1 MRRWA
6 CVLCAMNTIKG
17 TSEIWNIHTGF
28 QTEKSDKLGY
38 NVNNCSVC
46 KSDHISY
53 VLAILLAAEV
63 VKPLFYTISNCIR
76 LSKEDISWHLGDIGT
91 MILRQYKQH
100 VTYGYERTQW
110 QGCLPI
116 ANSMQKLDET
126 MQQE

>member
-1 MRRWA
+1 MKYSYRLPDRK
-6 CVLCAMNTIKG
+6 IRY
-17 TSEIWNIHTGF
+17 
-28 QTEKSDKLGY
+28 KLGY
-38 NVNNCSVC
+38 NVDNCSVC

-100 VTYGYERTQW
+100 VTYGYERTQ
-110 QGCLPI
+110 
-116 ANSMQKLDET
+116 
-126 MQQE
+126 